1 MFFFTFLMVFDSLDK
16 AYESL
21 NTLQID
27 VTDKQDSKMYLTKT
41 ELYEKERMMLLKTMP
56 YINEII
62 QKTSKEIILSFPEDR
77 SHIIDEYNKYI
88 ESETENYGT
97 ITLSEEDI
105 AYLCSFKFHE
115 RDDSYKD
122 KVNVEKKKNINLVKC
137 LHVLQNK

>member
-1 MFFFTFLMVFDSLDK
+1 MVFDSLDK
-16 AYESL
+16 AYEYL
-21 NTLQID
+21 NTLQINM
-27 VTDKQDSKMYLTKT
+27 TDKQDSKMYLTKT

-105 AYLCSFKFHE
+105 AYLCSFTFHE

-122 KVNVEKKKNINLVKC
+122 KVTVEKKKSINLVKC